1 MSSNILVKRVCKL
14 CKVLFDAKTTV
25 TLYCSDSCRKK
36 AYKLKKK
43 EEKITSSNL
52 ETQSELIKP
61 IERIFNKPYLSIEE
75 ASQLFGISRRTI
87 YRMIDK
93 NEITFAKAGTRT
105 ILKHEDFLNLF
116 EKPKPIKPIREKKL
130 ITEFYSIKEIEEKYL
145 LKYRRLYEIIKKQ
158 NIPTTLHLGKLQVSK
173 FHIDKYFKNHRTD
186 NTDIKEW
193 YSVEEIIEKYNLNR
207 DQIYGRISEY
217 KLPKQRI
224 GKYIKVSKFH
234 FDKIMKVEI

>member
-61 IERIFNKPYLSIEE
+61 IEQIFNKPYLSIEE

-93 NEITFAKAGTRT
+93 NEITLAK
-105 ILKHEDFLNLF
+105 
-116 EKPKPIKPIREKKL
+116 KPIREKRL

-224 GKYIKVSKFH
+224 GKYIKVSKIH

>member
-43 EEKITSSNL
+43 EEKITSSNQ
-52 ETQSELIKP
+52 ETKSELIKP

-93 NEITFAKAGTRT
+93 NEITFAKAGSRT

-130 ITEFYSIKEIEEKYL
+130 ITEFYSIQELEEKYF
-145 LKYRRLYEIIKKQ
+145 LKYRRLYEIIKNN
-158 NIPTTLHLGKLQVSK
+158 NIPTTLYFGKLQVSK
-173 FHIDKYFKNHRTD
+173 QHIDKYFKNNRS
-186 NTDIKEW
+186 DISEINEW
-193 YSVEEIIEKYNLNR
+193 YSIIEIQEKYKLSR
-207 DQIYGRISEY
+207 DQIYGRISDY

-224 GKYIKVSKFH
+224 GKYVKVSKIH
-234 FDKIMKVEI
+234 FDKIMKIEI